1 MVRVSILSADQRND
15 VIFPHLL
22 SSGVTAFVQLN
33 EVPLAGWVVD
43 QRNDVICDDT
53 CCGNLNLTVIGR
65 LGL

>member
-43 QRNDVICDDT
+43 QRNDVIC
-53 CCGNLNLTVIGR
+53 CGNLNLMVIGR